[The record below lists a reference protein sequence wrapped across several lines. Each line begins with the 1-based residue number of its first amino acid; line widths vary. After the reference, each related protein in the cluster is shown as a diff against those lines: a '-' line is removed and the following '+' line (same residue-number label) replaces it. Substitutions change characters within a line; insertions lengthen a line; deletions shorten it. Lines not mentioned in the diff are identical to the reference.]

1 MSTIINYS
9 YNQKKQ
15 KYYQIMVIK
24 ILLLSLI
31 ALIITVVFATNI
43 DFFNKNNCFLQF
55 INNKINENSII
66 VTYKDNLM
74 SGKIMTAYYFY
85 VHPIIA
91 ILIIIFEI
99 FTCNHS
105 LNDEEYNEFYRYS
118 VEIYG
123 KERNR
128 LKVAVT
134 VTPLLYFL
142 LYSGFFNKAFS
153 FQKTFGGILTFNI
166 IFNTLLLLALIVLVR
181 GTHSLLTNYLR

>member
-1 MSTIINYS
+1 MLHVQKYNKQKLDNNIHLTAKAMSTIINCS
-9 YNQKKQ
+9 HNQKKQ
-15 KYYQIMVIK
+15 EKVKTLSNNGNKDSIIIPNCINYNSCFYYKYR
-24 ILLLSLI
+24 
-31 ALIITVVFATNI
+31 
-43 DFFNKNNCFLQF
+43 FFNKDNYFLQF
-55 INNKINENSII
+55 ISNKINENSIM

-74 SGKIMTAYYFY
+74 RGKIMIAYYFY
-85 VHPIIA
+85 IYPIIA

-105 LNDEEYNEFYRYS
+105 FNDEKYNEFYKYS

-123 KERNR
+123 KERNG

-153 FQKTFGGILTFNI
+153 FQKPLEE
-166 IFNTLLLLALIVLVR
+166 
-181 GTHSLLTNYLR
+181 Y